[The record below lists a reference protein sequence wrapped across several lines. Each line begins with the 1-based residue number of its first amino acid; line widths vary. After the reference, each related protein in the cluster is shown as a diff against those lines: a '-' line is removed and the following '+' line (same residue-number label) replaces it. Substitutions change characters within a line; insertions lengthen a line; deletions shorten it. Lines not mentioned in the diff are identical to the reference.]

1 MQVGAAVWPGNSLL
15 YIADA
20 KGLFAKQNLTV
31 TLKIYSVNDES
42 NADFAAK
49 KLDGDAFVFSDAL
62 SQVANGIPAKV
73 AWVIDSS
80 VGGDQIV
87 GKSAVTSLK
96 DLKGKKVGVSYG
108 TFGQVFLVS
117 LLSKVGLT
125 INDVTIVNLPAEKIP
140 DALAKGDI
148 DAGHTWEPYA
158 SQAVSAGAHIIA
170 TSTETP
176 GVIADVMAFQD
187 DFVSKHPDAV
197 KGFIQAIVAARTWW
211 DSNSQEGK

>member
-1 MQVGAAVWPGNSLL
+1 MISPHTPRKIFSTVQLVAGLLVAVVLSGCSSSTAPATPVPIGMKVGAAVWPGNSLL

-49 KLDGDAFVFSDAL
+49 RLDGDAFVFSDAL

-125 INDVTIVNLPAEKIP
+125 INDFTCISVSGVTVTRPCRR
-140 DALAKGDI
+140 
-148 DAGHTWEPYA
+148 
-158 SQAVSAGAHIIA
+158 S
-170 TSTETP
+170 
-176 GVIADVMAFQD
+176 
-187 DFVSKHPDAV
+187 
-197 KGFIQAIVAARTWW
+197 
-211 DSNSQEGK
+211 